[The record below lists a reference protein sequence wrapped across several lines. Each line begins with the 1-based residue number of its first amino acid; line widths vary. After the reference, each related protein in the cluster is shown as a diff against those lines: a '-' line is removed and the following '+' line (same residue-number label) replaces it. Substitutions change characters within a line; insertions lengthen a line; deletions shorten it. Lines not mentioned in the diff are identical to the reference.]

1 MADGLSL
8 NLKVSKDDFQARVDA
23 ADRGMNKLMDVI
35 NKYERA
41 KANLDQFMEEGD
53 TNYYAMI
60 ERIDVN
66 INAAKRT
73 YAALQETKMTL
84 EKTIQQMEGMSGNVK
99 NVLEDAKEAAVS
111 TINAGFKIES
121 IL

>member
-23 ADRGMNKLMDVI
+23 ANTGMNKLMDVI

-53 TNYYAMI
+53 SNYYAMI

>member
-23 ADRGMNKLMDVI
+23 ANTGMGKLMDVI
-35 NKYERA
+35 ERYEQA
-41 KANLDQFMEEGD
+41 KDNLDQFMEEGD
-53 TNYYAMI
+53 SNYYEMVD
-60 ERIDVN
+60 RIDIN
-66 INAAKRT
+66 IKAAKKT
-73 YAALQETKMTL
+73 YAALQETKATL

-99 NVLEDAKEAAVS
+99 DVLEDAKEAAIS